1 MLFPTPGDLPDPE
14 IKPASLALAGGCYAT
29 EPPGKLQAYWRGL
42 PFPSPVDLPNPGIES
57 ASLMSPALA
66 SGFFTTIATW
76 EAPLSPRK
84 KKNLF
89 TMALFFQEILSCN
102 NNISR
107 SVMSDPMDYSLLGSS
122 VHGDS
127 PGKNTG
133 VGRLSLLQGMFP
145 TQKSNRGLLHCR
157 GFFTS

>member
-1 MLFPTPGDLPDPE
+1 ML
-14 IKPASLALAGGCYAT
+14 K
-29 EPPGKLQAYWRGL
+29 RL

-57 ASLMSPALA
+57 VSLMSPALA

-84 KKNLF
+84 KQNLF
-89 TMALFFQEILSCN
+89 AMALFFQEILSCN

-107 SVMSDPMDYSLLGSS
+107 SVMSDPMDYSLPGSS

-133 VGRLSLLQGMFP
+133 VGRVSLFQGIFP
-145 TQKSNRGLLHCR
+145 TQKSNRGLLH
-157 GFFTS
+157 